1 MFESFVTNSKKQL
14 EATMTATLQQLPDV
28 NPRHQAALDYSL
40 AAGGK
45 RIRPLLVLA
54 TATLFTSDLKAAMI
68 PAMAMEFI
76 HTYSLIHDDLPA
88 MDNDDYRRG
97 RLTSHKQFDE
107 ATAILAGDGL
117 LTLAFEQLATA
128 PHLSETARIKLIR
141 LFAYAAG
148 PSGMISGQQSDIEA
162 ETRAVSLPELAQIHS
177 QKTGALLQASVC
189 AGAIVGGAN
198 MSEYQLLE
206 NFATKIGIAFQIQD
220 DILDVIGDA
229 TKMGKQT
236 GMDAQ
241 LNKSTYTSLLTL
253 AGAQQ
258 QLTAYTEAAYALL
271 EQLPYDTA
279 YLEALT
285 AMIAERE
292 A

>member
-1 MFESFVTNSKKQL
+1 MFESFVTESKEQL
-14 EATMTATLQQLPDV
+14 ETAIKATLTQLPNV
-28 NPRHQAALDYSL
+28 NSRHQAALDYSL

-45 RIRPLLVLA
+45 RIRPLLVFA
-54 TATLFTSDLKAAMI
+54 TTALFTTNLKAAVM
-68 PAMAMEFI
+68 PAVAMEFI

-117 LTLAFEQLATA
+117 LTLAFEKMATA
-128 PHLSETARIKLIR
+128 PYLSAEARLQLIKL
-141 LFAYAAG
+141 FAFAAG

-162 ETRAVSLPELAQIHS
+162 EERAVSLPELVQIHR

-189 AGAIVGGAN
+189 AGAIIGGA
-198 MSEYQLLE
+198 SAAEYQLLAT
-206 NFATKIGIAFQIQD
+206 FATKIGIAFQIQD

-253 AGAQQ
+253 DGAKQ
-258 QLTAYTEAAYALL
+258 QLKAYTQAAYELL
-271 EQLPYDTA
+271 KQLPYDTT
-279 YLEALT
+279 YLESLT

-292 A
+292 S